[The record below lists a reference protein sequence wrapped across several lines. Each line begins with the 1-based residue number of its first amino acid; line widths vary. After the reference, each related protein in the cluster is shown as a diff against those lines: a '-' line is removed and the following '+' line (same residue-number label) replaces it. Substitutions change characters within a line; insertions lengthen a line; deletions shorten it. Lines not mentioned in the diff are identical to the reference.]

1 LGLRQ
6 PFRPR
11 ALLRLRLRVWRS
23 AGARP
28 DGEAPRGPGWVRAP
42 LRGALG
48 SRRHQDLRRGARA
61 LRVEP
66 PREGVLGGGHEA
78 ARAAGGRVRGAGL
91 RAALAALLLALAAQA
106 AAASESCRTV
116 HGRMDLW
123 NGTPSV
129 RIWVIG
135 TH

>member
-1 LGLRQ
+1 
-6 PFRPR
+6 
-11 ALLRLRLRVWRS
+11 
-23 AGARP
+23 
-28 DGEAPRGPGWVRAP
+28 
-42 LRGALG
+42 
-48 SRRHQDLRRGARA
+48 
-61 LRVEP
+61 
-66 PREGVLGGGHEA
+66 
-78 ARAAGGRVRGAGL
+78 L

-135 TH
+135 THRVLGVEQRDEKLDDLPAEVRRIWSGKDPETDWRTSIYGDFTVCPVAAYQPGRMQHVRLAGAQHLSARPRP